1 MFSCL
6 YSKCFFSIHT
16 PPELNSLKMLGLPGY
31 RYVHNWVYWVFYLG
45 KQRRKPACPRD
56 RVSVGMWGSLLLLLL
71 SACSLQLSAPGF
83 CSQGEVSL
91 LLYCEVETSEAV
103 RAVFMSVSILFQ
115 HGDRQRGPTASVPPW
130 RHLLRED
137 GGCPAHP
144 PSSQR
149 PPPTPAP
156 RQPSL
161 GYLNTTKGQG
171 PLSHCR
177 KCHQPAAVPRLPQGL
192 AAAPVGSAARLSWA
206 WSETQ
211 PCLFLSEGLVRYTQV
226 LQK

>member
-56 RVSVGMWGSLLLLLL
+56 RVSVGVLGSLLLLLL

-161 GYLNTTKGQG
+161 GCLNHHQRAGTPQ
-171 PLSHCR
+171 PLPKMPSACSSA
-177 KCHQPAAVPRLPQGL
+177 Q
-192 AAAPVGSAARLSWA
+192 AAPGFGSGSCGECSLARNPALPLPVGGVS
-206 WSETQ
+206 
-211 PCLFLSEGLVRYTQV
+211 
-226 LQK
+226 